1 LKYAFIAAHQ
11 QCWPVLVLC
20 EVLEVGRSGF
30 YDYQKRQ
37 TAPLLSRA
45 EIDMLERIKAISE
58 KTDHSY
64 GSRRLVKHLQDEGYK
79 VGRFKVRRLMK
90 QAGVS
95 VEGHRRRG
103 PKTTDS
109 RHGYGVAPNL
119 LARHFDVTA
128 PDVAWCGDITFIWTE
143 EGWLYTSVLLDL
155 YSRKVVGW
163 SMSDHVDTQ
172 LVTGAL
178 EMALGRRQPAAG
190 LIHHSDRGSQYAS
203 HAYREM
209 LADQGIACSMS
220 GKGDCLDNAVAERFF
235 GSLKRERTSKRYY
248 RTRQEARDD
257 IIDYIEM
264 FYNSWRKHSY
274 LGYVSPNE
282 YEKIAWAA

>member
-1 LKYAFIAAHQ
+1 MRYAFIAEHQ
-11 QCWPVLVLC
+11 HCWPVAVLC
-20 EVLEVGRSGF
+20 EVLGVGRSGF
-30 YDYQKRQ
+30 YDDQKRQ
-37 TAPLLSRA
+37 AAPALSHE
-45 EIDMLERIKAISE
+45 EIDVLERIKAISE
-58 KTDHSY
+58 KTHHSY
-64 GSRRLVKHLQDEGYK
+64 GSRRLVKQLQDEGYD

-95 VEGHRRRG
+95 VESRRRRG

-109 RHGYGVAPNL
+109 RHGYELAPNL
-119 LARHFDVTA
+119 LERNFDVKA
-128 PDVAWCGDITFIWTE
+128 PNVAWCGDITYIWTE

-163 SMSDHVDTQ
+163 SMSDHVDAQ
-172 LVTGAL
+172 LVTDAL
-178 EMALGRRQPAAG
+178 EMALGRRQPEAG
-190 LIHHSDRGSQYAS
+190 LIHHSDRGAQYAS
-203 HAYREM
+203 HAYRGL
-209 LADQGIACSMS
+209 LADHGIVCSMS

-248 RTRQEARDD
+248 RTRQEARAD

-274 LGYVSPNE
+274 LGYVSPNA
-282 YEKIAWAA
+282 YEKIARVA